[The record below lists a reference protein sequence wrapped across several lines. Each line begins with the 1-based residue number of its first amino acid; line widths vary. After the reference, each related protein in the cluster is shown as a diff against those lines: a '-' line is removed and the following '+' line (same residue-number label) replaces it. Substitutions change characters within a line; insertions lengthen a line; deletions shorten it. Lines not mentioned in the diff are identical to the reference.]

1 MNKIEEKRK
10 RINDLENEIKQI
22 KEELKELNDYESV
35 IILNV
40 HTTLESYKNI
50 INEISKITNYYSIED
65 MGIKKLAYEV
75 KGNLEGYYV
84 FVHFVGN
91 SEVVRELEKFYRIK
105 DEILKFVTVTKQND
119 DYDDVK

>member
-50 INEISKITNYYSIED
+50 INEMSKITNYYSIED
-65 MGIKKLAYEV
+65 MGIKKLAYEI

-84 FVHFVGN
+84 SVHFVGN
-91 SEVVRELEKFYRIK
+91 YEIVKKLEKFYRFQ
-105 DEILKFVTVTKQND
+105 DEIIKFITIRKAD
-119 DYDDVK
+119 EEDIK